1 MMFYIC
7 SSDDGVFTCTTSF
20 REAKDLIVDAEVN
33 GLDNCI
39 ITACNIP
46 VTAESIRL
54 ILSEAGGY
62 ATSTRIYS
70 YWLSGS
76 SKGLG
81 VVLKKEVKA

>member
-33 GLDNCI
+33 GLDNCT

-54 ILSEAGGY
+54 LLSEAGGY
-62 ATSTRIYS
+62 ATSTRTYS
-70 YWLSGS
+70 YFLKPSTTRYDF
-76 SKGLG
+76 
-81 VVLKKEVKA
+81 VLRDEATV